1 MLTTNLKKPY
11 YNNILSDSKGEN
23 NQEDLPPK
31 RDDNE
36 VILSVGK
43 NIRAIR
49 KSQMKTI
56 SEIAEISGISSKYL
70 QSVEVG
76 KRNISITNLNK
87 IAVSLGVPIALLF
100 SYDHV
105 EKTKKLL
112 CIANKLKNYS
122 VLQLSNIDIIINDLE
137 DIIDK

>member
-11 YNNILSDSKGEN
+11 YNNILSDSKEEN
-23 NQEDLPPK
+23 NKDDSPIK
-31 RDDNE
+31 RDDDE
-36 VILSVGK
+36 LISSVGK

-56 SEIAEISGISSKYL
+56 SEIAGISSKYL

-87 IAVSLGVPIALLF
+87 
-100 SYDHV
+100 
-105 EKTKKLL
+105 
-112 CIANKLKNYS
+112 
-122 VLQLSNIDIIINDLE
+122 
-137 DIIDK
+137 

>member
-11 YNNILSDSKGEN
+11 YNNILSDSKEEN
-23 NQEDLPPK
+23 NKDDSPIR
-31 RDDNE
+31 RDDDE
-36 VILSVGK
+36 LISSVGK

-56 SEIAEISGISSKYL
+56 SEISGISSKYL

-87 IAVSLGVPIALLF
+87 
-100 SYDHV
+100 
-105 EKTKKLL
+105 
-112 CIANKLKNYS
+112 
-122 VLQLSNIDIIINDLE
+122 
-137 DIIDK
+137 

>member
-11 YNNILSDSKGEN
+11 YNNILSDSKEEN
-23 NQEDLPPK
+23 NKDDSPIK
-31 RDDNE
+31 RDDDE
-36 VILSVGK
+36 LISSVGK

-56 SEIAEISGISSKYL
+56 SEIAEVSGISSKYL

-87 IAVSLGVPIALLF
+87 
-100 SYDHV
+100 
-105 EKTKKLL
+105 
-112 CIANKLKNYS
+112 
-122 VLQLSNIDIIINDLE
+122 
-137 DIIDK
+137 

>member
-1 MLTTNLKKPY
+1 MLTTNLKKPF
-11 YNNILSDSKGEN
+11 YNNIVSDSKT
-23 NQEDLPPK
+23 EDDKNKERPIEDEEL
-31 RDDNE
+31 
-36 VILSVGK
+36 ISSVGK

-56 SEIAEISGISSKYL
+56 SEIAEVSGISSKYL

-87 IAVSLGVPIALLF
+87 IAKTLNVPISVFF
-100 SYDHV
+100 SYDHID
-105 EKTKKLL
+105 KTKKLL

-122 VLQLSNIDIIINDLE
+122 IIQLSNIDTIIKDLKN
-137 DIIDK
+137 IID

>member
-1 MLTTNLKKPY
+1 MLTTNLKKPF
-11 YNNILSDSKGEN
+11 YNSIVSDSKTE
-23 NQEDLPPK
+23 
-31 RDDNE
+31 DDNNKKE
-36 VILSVGK
+36 RPIDDEELISSVGK

-56 SEIAEISGISSKYL
+56 SEIAEVSGISSKYL

-87 IAVSLGVPIALLF
+87 IAKTLNVPIAIFF
-100 SYDHV
+100 SYDHI

-122 VLQLSNIDIIINDLE
+122 TLQLSNIDTIIKDLKN
-137 DIIDK
+137 IID